1 MLTSELIM
9 TNAYLCAIEENNIV
23 PSCSLP
29 CHIEPK
35 WRRQCVLSF
44 MSAAAESSPKSFST
58 FLGKKMHSREKWYL
72 LHMEDKRSCLILKFY
87 GMCTIWQKDIYQS
100 QGHKTSQAFL
110 TGKMFQWNSGQ
121 LHIQLDQGV
130 YNFNPEFVI
139 AHRCIAYSSKT
150 TNKWWMLFKPLTL

>member
-58 FLGKKMHSREKWYL
+58 FLGKKMHSREK
-72 LHMEDKRSCLILKFY
+72 
-87 GMCTIWQKDIYQS
+87 
-100 QGHKTSQAFL
+100 
-110 TGKMFQWNSGQ
+110 
-121 LHIQLDQGV
+121 
-130 YNFNPEFVI
+130 
-139 AHRCIAYSSKT
+139 
-150 TNKWWMLFKPLTL
+150 